1 MAGIGLSLLSRG
13 VGSEI
18 DKKGHK
24 KLNVSLEPEDY
35 HNIQS
40 RKFYLPPIEQ
50 KVAWD
55 DQEEEYDES
64 PRELPLHK
72 TFLTRKGAM
81 LLFSEDMA
89 NKASRYKGHGYRGD
103 KALEAE
109 DFDGFEMKTIEDLR
123 NAVLSYGMSSGESV
137 SDTAQGE
144 ALYFNFLRR
153 QRQLPEMRHV
163 RPGFSAKRYMSNWSR
178 SWDDSMLNTLRT
190 KGHIWDK
197 NLFQQNAIVPHLYR
211 RINDDLSHMPA
222 PYRIN
227 RRMLMS
233 PGSLESYE
241 FYKIR
246 PDSADSGRQSEG
258 TASAGR
264 DSRASAPGGSIA
276 AIARDEDDK
285 AHAVTYA
292 DLEKEQQRQVLQRL
306 LVQSAMHHQQQILE
320 ETMAKIPSKSPQS
333 ASQPSIKEVDMVQ
346 AIDDLV
352 KANSTNLVVSGED
365 GVYSEK
371 DVKTHYK
378 SVVHREKHF
387 GSSVIP
393 TLPPIPST
401 RQMQRNQTS
410 DGRGDGLQT
419 GLPLITM
426 EPPTPQQTFIRQTPQ
441 SSQNITESW
450 TTSSEADPWHTNIDE
465 EEILKQTD
473 RSSKSTTL
481 KKSSSKQSILSIGSG
496 PIIAGGSHL
505 QSSTESLGDS
515 VSVHSAMKGN
525 SLRSYRTN
533 KKSSKRGT
541 GSEVSGGTGSVV
553 FGPDGEVISVGG
565 AVGVEKE
572 SAASY
577 DISAV
582 IDANRDADEESDDSG
597 HLSDGESYPASVATR
612 KSRAMSQHSQKEID
626 LTAGDIDATMSFTRW
641 SYRGANDANES
652 EDEDKNTQHALNQS
666 QHALSDEEGID
677 DDAIEG
683 DGQSHVSIPV
693 GDLSPRTESV
703 KSVKSAK
710 SAKSGKSEVSAKTAI
725 STKSQLE
732 VLEDHASAVA
742 AAVLERPGTT
752 TGRDLAKDAQA
763 AAQLWSKM
771 LGELFQTD
779 DVQPN
784 RTKSAE
790 EWHRR
795 NSIDS
800 LWSLESSLPDID
812 TTWPGKSKATKP
824 RKPHRITHKKSNS
837 AEAAVSLLR
846 QKLRHA
852 GEAEKEQQ
860 VTPEPETETEEAEVE
875 PEEDEPEPSPQEE
888 PKTADVVSAEPSAE
902 PTPVLADTDIDDALS
917 NRSRSPS
924 VKSARSTKSIQDAL
938 GGVKEGHIYHPAKK
952 RFMKGAKGQQ
962 GPQQSIPS
970 ERGSH
975 TDGLDLDITH
985 YGTLPKD
992 EARKSAKSVKDEDEQ
1007 LRAAATE
1014 AAAAAAAAAA
1024 KEEAEK
1030 KAQEEEE
1037 TRKKKELEEEEEKK
1051 KKELASRKS
1060 SKSTRSKGSA
1070 EKEKKKDF
1078 IVGLPKEKPQE
1089 FLQPK
1094 PPTPKKADKD
1104 SAKKKK
1110 KKESPTKAEKK
1121 KPEPKGKKKKKK
1133 GEKDEEDEKS
1143 EKDVKETEVKEK
1155 TPTPVE
1161 EKTEEVV
1168 EEVKEPTPPPSP
1180 PKEPSK
1186 EPTPEPEPELPEP
1199 TPDLEEEVEDE
1210 IDAEMGEDSGAS
1222 GPGGPS
1228 RSQAKAAKRAAEADR
1243 RRREV
1248 ERKRKEREEAKRRAL
1263 EEAERA
1269 EQMKREFEEERRRRE
1284 EEVRLR
1290 KEREEAERRKLEEDE
1305 VERERL
1311 QRIREERERREKEEY
1326 KRKMEELM
1334 RKVKEEEERKRLE
1347 DERLRAEEAER
1358 LRIEQEMLA
1367 EMEEAE
1373 RLEYERRKAEEEAER
1388 LKREEEDR
1396 IRREHEAKLRQEEA
1410 ERLARELAKK
1420 QKELEARL
1428 MFNRSLQSEAHGL
1441 DHTQDI
1447 NPAFTWSYFELLQYL
1462 GIEIPEALKHKDF

>member
-123 NAVLSYGMSSGESV
+123 NAVLSYGMSQERNAKVIFLPKGSGESV

-852 GEAEKEQQ
+852 G
-860 VTPEPETETEEAEVE
+860 
-875 PEEDEPEPSPQEE
+875 
-888 PKTADVVSAEPSAE
+888 
-902 PTPVLADTDIDDALS
+902 
-917 NRSRSPS
+917 
-924 VKSARSTKSIQDAL
+924 
-938 GGVKEGHIYHPAKK
+938 
-952 RFMKGAKGQQ
+952 AKGQQ